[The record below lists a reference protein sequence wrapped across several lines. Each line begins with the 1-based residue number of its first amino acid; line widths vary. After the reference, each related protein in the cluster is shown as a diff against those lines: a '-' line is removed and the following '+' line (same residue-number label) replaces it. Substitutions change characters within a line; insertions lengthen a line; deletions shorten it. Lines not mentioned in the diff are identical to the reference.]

1 MTVTAAARSRPPAL
15 DASASTASVIGL
27 LGVLRRR
34 LGMDTAWLGRVD
46 GDRLTIQVLA
56 GTGSSFHLVRGQ
68 TMPLRGSLYDRVL
81 HDEMPVLVADTRADR
96 RTSTSRVVRELD
108 IGSLAAA
115 PVVDDTGHVYGV
127 LGCLA
132 HGARPLLRDRDAQY
146 LGMIAATL
154 RGPLTDLRQTWAG
167 RARVWSNVSRVL
179 DRGGPE
185 LAFQPVFDLRRNRI
199 VGVEALARFP
209 GGPDP
214 ASWFAA
220 AATVG
225 LGVELELAAIRGAL
239 AALPRLPTRIG
250 LAVNASAATV
260 SAGLIELV
268 RHCDAERLVVEIT
281 EHERIEN
288 TPVVVEDLTRL
299 RRLGI
304 RFAADD
310 VGAGYAGLEQ
320 LVRLRPEIIKMDC
333 ALTRAIDVD
342 PARRAVA
349 AGLAHVAEEIGG
361 SVIAEGIETTGELR
375 AVRGTGIRFGQ
386 GFLLGFPARALS
398 DAVRDADD

>member
-1 MTVTAAARSRPPAL
+1 MTVTAAARPGPPTV
-15 DASASTASVIGL
+15 DAPVPSTSVIDL

-56 GTGSSFHLVRGQ
+56 GTGSSFQLVRGS
-68 TMPLRGSLYDRVL
+68 TMLLRGSLYDRVL
-81 HDEMPVLVADTRADR
+81 HDGQPVLVPDTRADP
-96 RTSTSRVVRELD
+96 RTSTSRVIRELE
-108 IGSLAAA
+108 IGSFAAA
-115 PVVDDTGHVYGV
+115 PVVDDTGQIYGV
-127 LGCLA
+127 LGALA
-132 HGARPLLRDRDAQY
+132 HQAQPLLRDRDARF
-146 LGMIAATL
+146 LGMVAATL
-154 RGPLTDLRQTWAG
+154 RGPLTDLRQTWAR
-167 RARVWSNVSRVL
+167 RARVWANVSRVL

-185 LAFQPVFDLRRNRI
+185 LVFQPVFDLRRHRI

-209 GGPDP
+209 DGRDP

-239 AALPRLPTRIG
+239 AVLPHLPARIG
-250 LAVNASAATV
+250 LAVNSSAATV

-268 RHCDAERLVVEIT
+268 QDSDADRLVVEIT
-281 EHERIEN
+281 EHERIAN
-288 TPVVVEDLTRL
+288 TPVVVDDLDRL

-320 LVRLRPEIIKMDC
+320 LVRLHPEIIKMDC
-333 ALTRAIDVD
+333 ALTRGIDVD

-361 SVIAEGIETTGELR
+361 SVIAEGIETSGELR
-375 AVRGTGIRFGQ
+375 AIRGTGIRFGQ
-386 GFLLGFPARALS
+386 GFLLGLPARALS
-398 DAVRDADD
+398 DAVNPVGA